1 MDFEFNGRAGF
12 MMYICFLEIYDCT
25 MWSTLWGY
33 EPQSIEVTV
42 CIPGC
47 KKYMEVQPS
56 IEYYRTERIPN
67 PYPAGD
73 LPWTVYY
80 TVRNAVVRCCREF
93 GKVGPLGE
101 CPVTGDHEPRIDEWL
116 PGDADPIDFFVIDDQ
131 YNHEQYVYVEIV
143 EAPAFEGEWLRR
155 LMQTLTEFPGWG
167 AGILAFKSAY
177 ILVFADK
184 IMVTGSI
191 FENCRD
197 FDGVVR
203 QGQAELAKY
212 KAE

>member
-73 LPWTVYY
+73 LPWTVYD
-80 TVRNAVVRCCREF
+80 TVRTASAVGPSSASTGGRPVRC
-93 GKVGPLGE
+93 
-101 CPVTGDHEPRIDEWL
+101 
-116 PGDADPIDFFVIDDQ
+116 PGDCGRSPRPAHRSTTPCPARWSTGACTCQNPLRGRNSPRAWRRSIGPKDDAT
-131 YNHEQYVYVEIV
+131 N
-143 EAPAFEGEWLRR
+143 EASRMRR
-155 LMQTLTEFPGWG
+155 DIHASIPVFSWPKT
-167 AGILAFKSAY
+167 AY
-177 ILVFADK
+177 GTRL
-184 IMVTGSI
+184 
-191 FENCRD
+191 
-197 FDGVVR
+197 
-203 QGQAELAKY
+203 
-212 KAE
+212 